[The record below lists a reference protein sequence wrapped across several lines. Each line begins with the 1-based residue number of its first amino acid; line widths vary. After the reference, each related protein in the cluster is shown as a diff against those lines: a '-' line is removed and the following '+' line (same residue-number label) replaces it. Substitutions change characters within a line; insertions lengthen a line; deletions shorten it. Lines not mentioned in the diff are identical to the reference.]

1 MSAYIRCMGCY
12 EATMDIDSLICSEC
26 GYESG
31 MSEIKALS
39 TRIADLER
47 QLAQVTAERDA
58 LKTNFERE
66 CQDGDRLAKALGV
79 PRTEGGSLQVQRMLN
94 AIDALKIQA
103 GTLATAFRVNMLRL
117 SQKITHEEIDKVLAD
132 VAQKAVD
139 AEREIDALRVDA
151 ERLDELQRRY
161 LGANFA
167 YGPEA
172 MSVLIIDIHG
182 CEVMADLRKTIDAAR
197 GAK

>member
-12 EATMDIDSLICSEC
+12 EDTMDIDSLICSEC

-47 QLAQVTAERDA
+47 QIAAVTAERDA
-58 LKTNFERE
+58 LK
-66 CQDGDRLAKALGV
+66 
-79 PRTEGGSLQVQRMLN
+79 S
-94 AIDALKIQA
+94 QA

-117 SQKITHEEIDKVLAD
+117 SPKITHEEIDKVLAD

-139 AEREIDALRVDA
+139 AEREMDALRVDA
-151 ERLDELQRRY
+151 EKQPASYIDYQQRN
-161 LGANFA
+161 GAPLTFFTTIAVEAFNA
-167 YGPEA
+167 AATRDDVSVHEA
-172 MSVLIIDIHG
+172 MRAAL
-182 CEVMADLRKTIDAAR
+182 EAIDAAR